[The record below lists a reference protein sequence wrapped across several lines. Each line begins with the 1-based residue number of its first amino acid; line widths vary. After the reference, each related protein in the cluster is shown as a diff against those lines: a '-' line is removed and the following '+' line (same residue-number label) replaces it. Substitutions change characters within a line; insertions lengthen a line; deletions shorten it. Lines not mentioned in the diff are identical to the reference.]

1 VALLSIT
8 AEQPPPAMTVAEL
21 GAEQDRQAE
30 AARAARSSGAV
41 TAKSLVGG
49 VALNYIGMAIA
60 SAIGFFLTPYMIHR
74 LGSTSFGVLM
84 LSTAML
90 NYATLLD
97 FGIGLSVMK
106 LVADRA
112 HEADR
117 TGIQRLVS
125 TVLVLYGAVGVVI
138 VIVALA
144 LYGPISGQFHVPV
157 GQQDAFRWCYVCAA
171 LAIGV
176 TFPFSVFTA
185 VITGH
190 RDFALQ
196 NRFVVL
202 QSLVSAAGTVVL
214 LELGH
219 GVVAVAVLN
228 LGIAVAQFVI
238 KVLVVHA
245 RYAVRFA
252 RGRVDRT
259 VLPSVLAF
267 ASWVFVINV
276 ASKIIFDTDTIV
288 VGALLGPAAVAIYQ
302 VALAP
307 NVVLR
312 KFGEQFNVVALT
324 GGSSLHAQGQP
335 DAVRR
340 LFLESTRMTAV
351 IMLPFAIVFGAWGHA
366 FIALWVGPK
375 FHDADSALLYLALAM
390 TAIAIQGTASQI
402 IMAHSRHRVMAIAT
416 TCEAIANLALS
427 IVLGKRYGIEGVAL
441 GTLLPTLVTA
451 FAVALPYAARLTG
464 SSLFDVAVRLGPP
477 LVGAAA
483 LVAGGRALTGWRP
496 FTSMV
501 ELAVAAAIVFGGF
514 IVANILI
521 FAPERGTYLTIARGV
536 LARGREATLR

>member
-1 VALLSIT
+1 
-8 AEQPPPAMTVAEL
+8 MAEL
-21 GAEQDRQAE
+21 AAQQAAMAE
-30 AARAARSSGAV
+30 AARTAKTSGAV

-60 SAIGFFLTPYMIHR
+60 SAIGFFLTPYMIHK
-74 LGSTSFGVLM
+74 LGSVNFGVLM

-125 TVLVLYGAVGVVI
+125 TVLLLYGAVGVII

-144 LYGPISGQFHVPV
+144 LYGPISGQFHVPA
-157 GQQDAFRWCYVCAA
+157 GEQDAFRWCYICAS
-171 LAIGV
+171 LSIGV

-196 NRFVVL
+196 NRFVIL
-202 QSLVSAAGTVVL
+202 QSLFSAVGTVVL
-214 LELGH
+214 LESGY
-219 GVVAVAVLN
+219 GVIAVAVLN
-228 LGIAVAQFVI
+228 LGIAVGQFVV
-238 KVLVVHA
+238 KVLVVHVK
-245 RYAVRFA
+245 YAVHFA
-252 RGRVDRT
+252 RDRVDKS

-335 DAVRR
+335 EAVKR

-351 IMLPFAIVFGAWGHA
+351 IMLPFAIVFGAWGHE
-366 FIALWVGPK
+366 FIALWVGSK
-375 FHDADSALLYLALAM
+375 FHDADDALLYLALAM

-416 TCEAIANLALS
+416 TCEAIANLVLS
-427 IVLGKRYGIEGVAL
+427 IALGKAYGIQGVAL

-451 FAVALPYAARLTG
+451 VFVALPYAAKLTG
-464 SSLFDVAVRLGPP
+464 SSFWDVAIRLGPP
-477 LVGAAA
+477 LLGATA
-483 LVAGGRALTGWRP
+483 LVFAGRALTQWHD
-496 FTSMV
+496 FTSIL
-501 ELAVAAAIVFGGF
+501 ELGAAGAVIFFGF
-514 IVANILI
+514 IFANMLL
-521 FAPERGTYLTIARGV
+521 FAPERGTYLTIVRDVVTRAQ
-536 LARGREATLR
+536 EATLR

>member
-1 VALLSIT
+1 V
-8 AEQPPPAMTVAEL
+8 TVADL
-21 GAEQDRQAE
+21 VAEQDRKDE
-30 AARAARSSGAV
+30 AARAAKAPGAV
-41 TAKSLVGG
+41 TARSLVSG

-60 SAIGFFLTPYMIHR
+60 SAIGFFLTPYMIHK

-106 LVADRA
+106 LVADRV
-112 HEADR
+112 HEVDR

-125 TVLVLYGAVGVVI
+125 TVLVLYGAVGVII
-138 VIVALA
+138 VAVALA
-144 LYGPISGQFHVPV
+144 LYGPISGQFHVPA
-157 GQQDAFRWCYVCAA
+157 GQQDAFRWCYLCAT

-196 NRFVVL
+196 NRFVIL
-202 QSLVSAAGTVVL
+202 QSLFSALGTVAL
-214 LELGH
+214 LELGY
-219 GVVAVAVLN
+219 GVIAVAVLN
-228 LGIAVAQFVI
+228 LGIAVGQFVV
-238 KVLVVHA
+238 KVFVVHA
-245 RYAVRFA
+245 RYAVHFA
-252 RGRVDRT
+252 RDRIDRA

-335 DAVRR
+335 EAVRR

-351 IMLPFAIVFGAWGHA
+351 IMLPFAIVFGAWGHE

-375 FHDADSALLYLALAM
+375 FHDADDALLYLALAM

-441 GTLLPTLVTA
+441 GTLLPTLLTA
-451 FAVALPYAARLTG
+451 FLVALPYAAKLTG
-464 SSLFDVAVRLGPP
+464 SSLWDVGIRLGPP
-477 LVGAAA
+477 LVAAAA
-483 LVAGGRALTGWRP
+483 LVVAGRALTDWRP
-496 FTSMV
+496 FQSML
-501 ELAVAAAIVFGGF
+501 ELAGAAAIIFGGF
-514 IVANILI
+514 IVANLLL
-521 FAPERGTYLTIARGV
+521 FAPERPTYLTMARDAIAR
-536 LARGREATLR
+536 AQEATLR

>member
-1 VALLSIT
+1 
-8 AEQPPPAMTVAEL
+8 MTVAEL

-30 AARAARSSGAV
+30 AARAARTSGAV

-74 LGSTSFGVLM
+74 LGGTSFGVLM

-144 LYGPISGQFHVPV
+144 LYGPISGQFHVPA
-157 GQQDAFRWCYVCAA
+157 GQQDAFRWCYVCAS

-196 NRFVVL
+196 NRFVIL

-214 LELGH
+214 LELGY
-219 GVVAVAVLN
+219 GVIAVAVLN

-245 RYAVRFA
+245 KYAVRFA
-252 RGRVDRT
+252 RDRVDRT

-276 ASKIIFDTDTIV
+276 ASKVIFDTDTIV

-351 IMLPFAIVFGAWGHA
+351 IMLPFAIVFGAWGHS
-366 FIALWVGPK
+366 FIALWVGPA
-375 FHDADSALLYLALAM
+375 FHDADNALLYLALAM

-451 FAVALPYAARLTG
+451 FAVALPYAAKLTG
-464 SSLFDVAVRLGPP
+464 SSLLDVAVRLGPP
-477 LVGAAA
+477 LAGAAA

-496 FTSMV
+496 LTSMA
-501 ELAVAAAIVFGGF
+501 ELAVAAAVIFGGF

-521 FAPERGTYLTIARGV
+521 FAPERGTYLTIARDV